1 MAMGCSIGL
10 MEHIMKASGSLI
22 LLKVMALFGML
33 KEIFTLEILRMI
45 WRMDMGSIYIQ
56 MGLSM
61 LVSLKTMCK
70 KVMEKKNGLMEPN
83 M

>member
-1 MAMGCSIGL
+1 
-10 MEHIMKASGSLI
+10 MKASGSLI

>member
-1 MAMGCSIGL
+1 
-10 MEHIMKASGSLI
+10 MKASGSLI

-45 WRMDMGSIYIQ
+45 WQMDMGSIYIQ

>member
-1 MAMGCSIGL
+1 
-10 MEHIMKASGSLI
+10 MKASGSLI

-61 LVSLKTMCK
+61 LVSLKMMCK

>member
-1 MAMGCSIGL
+1 
-10 MEHIMKASGSLI
+10 MKASGSLI

-33 KEIFTLEILRMI
+33 KEIFTLEILIMI

>member
-1 MAMGCSIGL
+1 
-10 MEHIMKASGSLI
+10 MKASGSLI

-33 KEIFTLEILRMI
+33 KAIFTPESLRTI
-45 WRMDMGSIYIQ
+45 WQMDMGSIFIQ
-56 MGLSM
+56 MAPSM

-70 KVMEKKNGLMEPN
+70 KVMERKNGLMELN

>member
-1 MAMGCSIGL
+1 
-10 MEHIMKASGSLI
+10 MKACGSLI
-22 LLKVMALFGML
+22 LLKVMELFGML
-33 KEIFTLEILRMI
+33 KVIFTLENLRTI
-45 WRMDMGSIYIQ
+45 WQMDTVSIYIQ